1 MPEKNLLHCPKCN
14 NEFPSQGRGRYVQI
28 VDVIRN
34 NQECVYFIL
43 MDLSYDPPRPKAI
56 KRIKRVLKKMHK
68 SDRDAILQEGGI
80 LTPDQIEL
88 LKEQNND

>member
-28 VDVIRN
+28 VDVFRN
-34 NQECVYFIL
+34 NQVRVIELLCLLHEGKYDIAKEC
-43 MDLSYDPPRPKAI
+43 LSY
-56 KRIKRVLKKMHK
+56 MHK

-80 LTPDQIEL
+80 LTSEQLEL